1 MWDISYMVINAT
13 NVRFMAVYFAQIVI
27 FVKHVQL
34 VCSSR
39 ITHACIVIANT
50 VPYAVLTIPAKDA
63 M

>member
-1 MWDISYMVINAT
+1 MVINAK
-13 NVRFMAVYFAQIVI
+13 NVRFMAVYFALIVI

-39 ITHACIVIANT
+39 ITHASIVLANT
-50 VPYAVLTIPAKDA
+50 VLYAVLTIPAKDA

>member
-1 MWDISYMVINAT
+1 MVINAK
-13 NVRFMAVYFAQIVI
+13 NVRFMVVYFVQTVI
-27 FVKHVQL
+27 FAKHVQL

-39 ITHACIVIANT
+39 ITHAYIVITNT